1 MPRLRIRRPIEARLD
16 NGLDAMVVAR
26 PSVPRVEVRLTVPAG
41 AAIGSSAAAS
51 ELLRSG
57 ILLGTNELNQE
68 EVSESIQRLGGSL
81 QVQQDHDRMHIS
93 ASSLAEAEEEL
104 YHLIYTITTQPH
116 FPAEELETE
125 RVKLIEGLR
134 IARATPQ
141 VLAGERLQHLIYRD
155 HPYGRAEP
163 SDSLIRKTTRQQLQ
177 NLHRA
182 TFLPSASQITVVGD
196 VEPRRTV
203 ARLERAFGQW
213 SGPRRA
219 VRAGPVQPQRMA
231 TVNFIDRPDSVQTV
245 IMVGSSG
252 PPVGH
257 PDQIPLALA
266 SAILGGSFS
275 SRLMANLREDKGY
288 TYSPHTMSEA
298 HLRDSLV
305 GAELDVRTEV
315 TAASFVELAHELGRL
330 ATVEVDREELEE
342 SRNYLAG
349 VRVIF
354 LQTQAGLASS
364 LSQVRGHGL
373 DHRYLEGYSD
383 RLQAVTPAELLRVA
397 ARYLAPAKM
406 TTVMVGDAS
415 QSLPALEGVTEI
427 RMKSPR
433 RSPGGGRRPTEPAS
447 GGRLGGDGVHPY
459 PARAARPGFRSRR
472 PPRAG

>member
-1 MPRLRIRRPIEARLD
+1 MSRPSRASELAAEIPRPGPVPPLRIGRLTRAVLS

-26 PSVPRVEVRLTVPAG
+26 PSVPRVELRLTVPAG
-41 AAIGSSAAAS
+41 AALGTSAAAS
-51 ELLRSG
+51 ELLRAG
-57 ILLGTNELNQE
+57 ILLGTKELNQE

-81 QVQQDHDRMHIS
+81 GVQQDHDRLHIS
-93 ASSLAEAEEEL
+93 ASALAEAEEEL
-104 YHLIYTITTQPH
+104 YRLIFTITTEPH

-141 VLAGERLQHLIYRD
+141 FLAGEQLQRLIYRD
-155 HPYGRAEP
+155 HPYGRPEPAE
-163 SDSLIRKTTRQQLQ
+163 SAIRKTTRRQLHD
-177 NLHRA
+177 LHQT

-196 VEPRRTV
+196 VEPRRTL
-203 ARLERAFGQW
+203 ARLRRAFGSW

-219 VRAGPVQPQRMA
+219 VKVGPVHPQMLSEV
-231 TVNFIDRPDSVQTV
+231 TFIDRPDSVQTV
-245 IMVGSSG
+245 ILIGASG
-252 PPVGH
+252 PPIGH

-266 SAILGGSFS
+266 SAVLGGGFS

-298 HLRDSLV
+298 HLRDSLI
-305 GAELDVRTEV
+305 GAEIEVRTEV
-315 TAASFVELAHELGRL
+315 TAASLVELTYELGRL
-330 ATVEVDREELEE
+330 ATVEVEPDELEE

-383 RLQAVTPAELLRVA
+383 RLAEVTPAELRRVA
-397 ARYLAPAKM
+397 AHYLAPTSL
-406 TTVMVGDAS
+406 TTVMVGNAGQAGEELS
-415 QSLPALEGVTEI
+415 RVVPVRVKA
-427 RMKSPR
+427 R
-433 RSPGGGRRPTEPAS
+433 RR
-447 GGRLGGDGVHPY
+447 
-459 PARAARPGFRSRR
+459 ARG
-472 PPRAG
+472 